1 MIKTWKL
8 AALASI
14 AALGLLALLPG
25 GGARPDIASAA
36 FDCSGATNNATL
48 EITITDLD
56 ESDPITVAG
65 SSVAISPDPTDAE
78 DEDSELVVVDN
89 GAGDAEDDI
98 GVILVEDVCSG
109 EAGDEFDLDLTLA
122 GLSCDIVDDS
132 ISVDAPID
140 NADITAEFEVEDCT
154 VLPTPTT
161 TATVT
166 GTPTVPAAV
175 TLVAT
180 PTSVGC
186 QGSSFVTVTVKT
198 ATGANV
204 ANGTNVTLATNLG
217 TITPATAQT
226 FGGSVLGVFTA
237 PAGQSGTATIT
248 ATAGGVNGTITIAVN
263 CGNPTAVPTAV
274 PTQGT
279 GITPPDTGDGGIS
292 SDSGS
297 GWNLLGYGFIAVA
310 ALLGASGVAWSR
322 RSR

>member
-36 FDCSGATNNATL
+36 LDDC
-48 EITITDLD
+48 
-56 ESDPITVAG
+56 G
-65 SSVAISPDPTDAE
+65 SSGVNLEVTINEDGDLISQAGTTLTFDPSPIDE
-78 DEDSELVVVDN
+78 DEDSFVVVDN
-89 GAGDAEDDI
+89 GAEDDDATVGEI
-98 GVILVEDVCSG
+98 EVEDICTSSDG
-109 EAGDEFDLDLTLA
+109 SDEFDIEIAAPALLNCDEDLLEDNDV
-122 GLSCDIVDDS
+122 S
-132 ISVDAPID
+132 APTSAAP
-140 NADITAEFEVEDCT
+140 ADLVLEYEFEDC
-154 VLPTPTT
+154 VLAPTPTG

-166 GTPTVPAAV
+166 GTPTVPSAV

-204 ANGTNVTLATNLG
+204 ANGTNVTLATNFG
-217 TITPATAQT
+217 TITPASAQT

-248 ATAGGVNGTITIAVN
+248 ATAGGVNGTTTIAVN
-263 CGNPTAVPTAV
+263 CGNPTATAV
-274 PTQGT
+274 PTQTGG

-297 GWNLLGYGFIAVA
+297 SWNLLGYGFIAVA